1 MRAPAAIE
9 ESVRYELLR
18 PLAQGGMGHVFE
30 AVQEGPDAFRKRVA
44 IKMIREEY
52 SRLRA
57 FRRNF
62 LGEARL
68 VADLIHTNIVQIY
81 HLGVT
86 GKHYFMV
93 MELVEGVNLEEFL
106 LQHRALG
113 RPVPA
118 DLAAFILSRVARALS
133 YAHRYCG
140 RDGAPLNIVH
150 RDVCPRNIL
159 LSLAGDVKLTDFG
172 IAKALNLMYSE
183 EGEVIAGRSE
193 YLSPEQS
200 RREVTDGRADLF
212 SCGVVLLEMLLG
224 YNPFQGETAE
234 ASRGRIETMAVPDL
248 RRLQPGLDPA
258 LVDVLN
264 GCLRKK
270 REERYQTAEALL
282 LAIEHVIYDRAYGPT
297 HEKLGTY
304 LAELYRDGVAYEED
318 ELTPLVSHAANGST

>member
-1 MRAPAAIE
+1 MRAPAKIE

-30 AVQEGPDAFRKRVA
+30 AIQKGPDAFRKRVA

-52 SRLRA
+52 SRLEA

-113 RPVPA
+113 RSIPA
-118 DLAAFILSRVARALS
+118 DLAAFILSRVARALA
-133 YAHRYCG
+133 YAHRHCDS
-140 RDGAPLNIVH
+140 DGVALNIVH

-159 LSLAGDVKLTDFG
+159 LSFAGDVKLTDFG
-172 IAKALNLMYSE
+172 IAKALNLMYSD
-183 EGEVIAGRSE
+183 EGDVIAGRSE
-193 YLSPEQS
+193 YLSPEQA

-212 SCGVVLLEMLLG
+212 SCGVVLMEMLLG
-224 YNPFQGETAE
+224 YNPFQGDTAE
-234 ASRGRIETMAVPDL
+234 SSRGRIERMAAPDL
-248 RRLQPGLDPA
+248 RRMRAGLDPA

-270 REERYQTAEALL
+270 REERYQTAGALL
-282 LAIEHVIYDRAYGPT
+282 SAIEHIIYDRAYGPT
-297 HEKLGTY
+297 HEKLSAY
-304 LAELYRDGVAYEED
+304 LSELYRNGVAYEED
-318 ELTPLVSHAANGST
+318 ELVPMAGQVANGRA